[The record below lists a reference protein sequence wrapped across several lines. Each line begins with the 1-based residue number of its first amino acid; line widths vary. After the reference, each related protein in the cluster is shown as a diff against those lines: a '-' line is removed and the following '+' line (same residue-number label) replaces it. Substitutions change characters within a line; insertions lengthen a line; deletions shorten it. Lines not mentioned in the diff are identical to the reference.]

1 MEPFSVDRD
10 DVSVLIPST
19 LSLVEQALEIRVNK
33 KEQQPMPSF
42 QRHAFKNPLEKLLRQ
57 LYRVPFFR
65 WRKSL
70 EIRVTEEGAKAV
82 VPSSCVQKSIRTW
95 SCRLTTH
102 KSVQLLF
109 VLGIQAGKTFP
120 ATTEIFASS

>member
-57 LYRVPFFR
+57 LFRVPFFR

-70 EIRVTEEGAKAV
+70 EIRVTEKRSQGRGTLV
-82 VPSSCVQKSIRTW
+82 MRSKS
-95 SCRLTTH
+95 H
-102 KSVQLLF
+102 
-109 VLGIQAGKTFP
+109 
-120 ATTEIFASS
+120 